1 MSMEINGLNT
11 GHAGSSKAKTVGQTS
26 KAEGGS
32 GKPEQLPSPSSGKE
46 TVMISAEAKS
56 LSKLTTEVSTEA
68 PVNQAKVDAIKAA
81 INDGSFKP
89 NAESIADKL
98 IGTDDLF

>member
-11 GHAGSSKAKTVGQTS
+11 SHAGNSKAKTVGQTS
-26 KAEGGS
+26 KTES
-32 GKPEQLPSPSSGKE
+32 GNKSEQPSSPSSTGKE
-46 TVMISAEAKS
+46 TVVISAEAKS
-56 LSKLTTEVSTEA
+56 LSKLATEVSTEA
-68 PVNQAKVDAIKAA
+68 PVNQAKVDAIRAA
-81 INDGSFKP
+81 ISDGSFKP